1 MQELSR
7 AMEGSWTVSL
17 TYHVDNR
24 MKTVEG
30 NIVKFD
36 PLNDIPF
43 VETKKGEQRLSVR
56 NIINVY
62 CLE

>member
-1 MQELSR
+1 
-7 AMEGSWTVSL
+7 
-17 TYHVDNR
+17 